1 MPKRERYLFVCTNRR
16 PDGNPKGSCA
26 QSGSEELLVALKSA
40 LVAKKL
46 HTVARPCGSA
56 CLDVCWEAPVIA
68 VMPDNVFLGKVSKDD
83 IPAIVEVLST
93 PGMSVQS
100 HPALASKVLGAGQ
113 FDDPALVKLQAKKDA

>member
-93 PGMSVQS
+93 PGMSVQT
-100 HPALASKVLGAGQ
+100 HPALAGKVLGPAQ
-113 FDDPALVKLQAKKDA
+113 FDDPALVKLQSKKDA

>member
-26 QSGSEELLVALKSA
+26 QSGSEALLVALKSA

-68 VMPDNVFLGKVSKDD
+68 VMPDNVFLGKVSTDD

-100 HPALASKVLGAGQ
+100 HPALASKVLSAGQ